1 LKVTFMSK
9 IKVFIVDDHAILRTG
24 LRLLINTQPDLE
36 AVGEAM
42 NGQEALKKISELKP
56 DLTILDI
63 SMPNTNTIKI
73 IDQALRA
80 CPSMKILVLTM
91 HDDLAYVR
99 ATLSAGALGYV
110 TKEVVDTELLTAIR
124 TVHEGQMYVYK
135 NLGSYLLQELLR
147 SSNACSKQPSKAKSL
162 LSNRENEI
170 LQLLAQGFTNKQI
183 AEQIHVSTKT
193 VESYR
198 LRLGEKLGLR
208 TRSDFTHYAFKM
220 GILNSNSFV

>member
-1 LKVTFMSK
+1 MPK
-9 IKVFIVDDHAILRTG
+9 IKILIVDDHAILRAG

-36 AVGEAM
+36 VVSEAM
-42 NGQEALKKISELKP
+42 NGQEALKKINELSL

-63 SMPNTNTIKI
+63 SMPNTNSIKL
-73 IDQALRA
+73 IDQALKA
-80 CPSMKILVLTM
+80 CPTMKILVLTM

-99 ATLSAGALGYV
+99 AALSAGALGYV

-124 TVHEGQMYVYK
+124 TVSEGHMYTYK
-135 NLGSYLLQELLR
+135 HLGSNLLQELCR
-147 SSNACSKQPSKAKSL
+147 NSTSKAKKPTKPKSL

-183 AEQIHVSTKT
+183 AEQIHISTKT

-198 LRLGEKLGLR
+198 LRLGEKLGLK
-208 TRSDFTHYAFKM
+208 TRADFTQYAFKM
-220 GILNSNSFV
+220 GILNSNSFI

>member
-1 LKVTFMSK
+1 MSK
-9 IKVFIVDDHAILRTG
+9 IKVLIVDDHTILRSG
-24 LRLLINTQPDLE
+24 LRLLINAQPDLE
-36 AVGEAM
+36 VVSEAM
-42 NGQEALKKISELKP
+42 NGQEALKKISELSP

-63 SMPNTNTIKI
+63 SMPNTNSIKI
-73 IDQALRA
+73 IGQALKT

-124 TVHEGQMYVYK
+124 TVYKGQMYVYN
-135 NLGSYLLQELLR
+135 NLGSSLLQDLLR
-147 SSNACSKQPSKAKSL
+147 SSTSNAKQPSKVKNL

-183 AEQIHVSTKT
+183 AEQIYVSIKT

-220 GILNSNSFV
+220 GLLNSNSFI

>member
-1 LKVTFMSK
+1 MSK
-9 IKVFIVDDHAILRTG
+9 MRVLIIDDHTILRTG
-24 LRLLINTQPDLE
+24 LRLLINAQPDLE
-36 AVGEAM
+36 VVSEAM
-42 NGQEALKKISELKP
+42 NGQEALKKIAELSP
-56 DLTILDI
+56 DLAILDI
-63 SMPNTNTIKI
+63 SMPDTNSIKI
-73 IDQALRA
+73 ISQALKV
-80 CPSMKILVLTM
+80 CPSIKILVLTM

-124 TVHEGQMYVYK
+124 TVYQGQMYVYK
-135 NLGSYLLQELLR
+135 NLGSSLLQELFR
-147 SSNACSKQPSKAKSL
+147 PPASKTKQPPAKDI

-170 LQLLAQGFTNKQI
+170 LQLLGQGFTNKQI
-183 AEQIHVSTKT
+183 AEQIHLSTKT